1 MKILITGG
9 TGFVGSVLCQRMLA
23 EGYSLLVLT
32 RNTTNAKRK
41 LGGAIN
47 YINSLKEID
56 STTQIQGIINLA
68 GESIGDKRWSAQRKK
83 ILESSRVDLTAD
95 LIALIKELDT
105 KPEFLISGSAIGYY
119 GDCGDKVLTE
129 FSEPHDEYSHRL
141 CAAWEAQA
149 LRAKV
154 EGVRVCIIRTGL
166 VVGKNGG
173 FLKKMLPSFKLGF
186 GAKLADGNQY
196 MSWIHMDDLIEIIM
210 FLINDTQQN
219 GIYNATAP
227 NPVPNKMF
235 TKLLA
240 AVLKRPTFLVL
251 PKSMLELMFGE
262 MAHLL
267 ITGQRVVPAHLE
279 KVGFEF
285 KYKALKPA
293 LEDVLN

>member
-1 MKILITGG
+1 
-9 TGFVGSVLCQRMLA
+9 ML
-23 EGYSLLVLT
+23 
-32 RNTTNAKRK
+32 KF
-41 LGGAIN
+41 
-47 YINSLKEID
+47 LKN
-56 STTQIQGIINLA
+56 Q
-68 GESIGDKRWSAQRKK
+68 
-83 ILESSRVDLTAD
+83 
-95 LIALIKELDT
+95 
-105 KPEFLISGSAIGYY
+105 
-119 GDCGDKVLTE
+119 
-129 FSEPHDEYSHRL
+129 
-141 CAAWEAQA
+141 
-149 LRAKV
+149 
-154 EGVRVCIIRTGL
+154 
-166 VVGKNGG
+166 G